1 MKILTLDMETY
12 YDKTLGFKT
21 QTTEEYIRD
30 DRFEVIGVA
39 VKEDNN
45 ETVWQTGTH
54 DEIFNFLYSFDW
66 CNSALLA
73 HNSLFDAS
81 ILNWRFGI
89 RPKAILDTLSMAR
102 AVHGTEVGGSLAKLA
117 DYYRLGQKGTEVN
130 DALGKRRCD
139 FSEAELDAYGGYC
152 KNDVELTYALYK
164 KLAPQF
170 KLTELKLIDLTV
182 RMFTEPVLT
191 LDRKML
197 EAHLLEVQYRKEK
210 LLQDAGVETR
220 DDLMSNPKFA
230 KMLEALGVE
239 PPMKISARTGKE
251 ALALAKSDEGFKALI
266 DHPDERVQTLVSA
279 RLGNKSTLEETR
291 TQRFIEIAKRGA
303 LPIPLSYY
311 AAHTGRWGGADKI
324 NLQNL
329 PSRGDNANKLK
340 HAIRA
345 PEGYVLID
353 ADSSQI
359 EARVLAWLSGQDDLT
374 EAFRKGEDVYKIMA
388 SAIYGK
394 DSDDITKEERFVGK
408 TTILGCGYGMGAKK
422 FQVQLKTFGTQ
433 IEEDEAQ
440 SIIKI
445 YRQTYA
451 SIPGLWTQGRDAIKA
466 MANNGT
472 VIFGNGCVA
481 ISGEDGIL
489 LPNGLH
495 QRYPNLRKIR
505 GEDGEQYVY
514 DSRNGA
520 VKIYGGK
527 LVENV
532 CQALAR
538 CIIGEQMLKIGN
550 KYRVVLTVHDAVA
563 CIVPVAEV
571 EEAMQYVTEC
581 MRWTPDWAEG
591 LPVNCEAGYGKS
603 YGEC

>member
-117 DYYRLGQKGTEVN
+117 DYYGLGQKGTEVN

-164 KLAPQF
+164 KLASQF

-251 ALALAKSDEGFKALI
+251 ALALAKSDEGFKALV
-266 DHPDERVQTLVSA
+266 DYPDERVQALVSA

-394 DSDDITKEERFVGK
+394 DSDEITKEERFVGK

>member
-422 FQVQLKTFGTQ
+422 FQIQLKTFGTQ

>member
-1 MKILTLDMETY
+1 MYAQNGEKIEQSFLSTFKHYLIGMYPNTKWIEQITTKGTNQTISDLLVEKKICVTGEALSPLRKRLQTYDIAYAGPRNRFTILT
-12 YDKTLGFKT
+12 
-21 QTTEEYIRD
+21 
-30 DRFEVIGVA
+30 
-39 VKEDNN
+39 
-45 ETVWQTGTH
+45 
-54 DEIFNFLYSFDW
+54 
-66 CNSALLA
+66 NSGPLIV
-73 HNSLFDAS
+73 HN
-81 ILNWRFGI
+81 
-89 RPKAILDTLSMAR
+89 
-102 AVHGTEVGGSLAKLA
+102 
-117 DYYRLGQKGTEVN
+117 
-130 DALGKRRCD
+130 
-139 FSEAELDAYGGYC
+139 
-152 KNDVELTYALYK
+152 
-164 KLAPQF
+164 
-170 KLTELKLIDLTV
+170 
-182 RMFTEPVLT
+182 
-191 LDRKML
+191 
-197 EAHLLEVQYRKEK
+197 
-210 LLQDAGVETR
+210 
-220 DDLMSNPKFA
+220 
-230 KMLEALGVE
+230 
-239 PPMKISARTGKE
+239 
-251 ALALAKSDEGFKALI
+251 
-266 DHPDERVQTLVSA
+266 
-279 RLGNKSTLEETR
+279 
-291 TQRFIEIAKRGA
+291 
-303 LPIPLSYY
+303 
-311 AAHTGRWGGADKI
+311 
-324 NLQNL
+324 
-329 PSRGDNANKLK
+329 
-340 HAIRA
+340 
-345 PEGYVLID
+345 
-353 ADSSQI
+353 
-359 EARVLAWLSGQDDLT
+359 
-374 EAFRKGEDVYKIMA
+374 
-388 SAIYGK
+388 
-394 DSDDITKEERFVGK
+394 
-408 TTILGCGYGMGAKK
+408 CGYGMGAKK
-422 FQVQLKTFGTQ
+422 FQIQLKTFGTQ

>member
-1 MKILTLDMETY
+1 MKILTLDFETY

-54 DEIFNFLYSFDW
+54 DEISSFLYSFDW

-164 KLAPQF
+164 KLASQF

-251 ALALAKSDEGFKALI
+251 ALALAKSDEGFKALV
-266 DHPDERVQTLVSA
+266 D
-279 RLGNKSTLEETR
+279 
-291 TQRFIEIAKRGA
+291 
-303 LPIPLSYY
+303 Y
-311 AAHTGRWGGADKI
+311 
-324 NLQNL
+324 
-329 PSRGDNANKLK
+329 PS
-340 HAIRA
+340 
-345 PEGYVLID
+345 
-353 ADSSQI
+353 
-359 EARVLAWLSGQDDLT
+359 
-374 EAFRKGEDVYKIMA
+374 
-388 SAIYGK
+388 
-394 DSDDITKEERFVGK
+394 
-408 TTILGCGYGMGAKK
+408 
-422 FQVQLKTFGTQ
+422 LKT
-433 IEEDEAQ
+433 
-440 SIIKI
+440 
-445 YRQTYA
+445 R
-451 SIPGLWTQGRDAIKA
+451 
-466 MANNGT
+466 
-472 VIFGNGCVA
+472 
-481 ISGEDGIL
+481 
-489 LPNGLH
+489 
-495 QRYPNLRKIR
+495 
-505 GEDGEQYVY
+505 
-514 DSRNGA
+514 
-520 VKIYGGK
+520 
-527 LVENV
+527 
-532 CQALAR
+532 
-538 CIIGEQMLKIGN
+538 MLKSVSSL
-550 KYRVVLTVHDAVA
+550 Y
-563 CIVPVAEV
+563 
-571 EEAMQYVTEC
+571 
-581 MRWTPDWAEG
+581 
-591 LPVNCEAGYGKS
+591 LPRHR
-603 YGEC
+603 